1 MNGIIKTIRNFLIG
15 LGLLYITISILL
27 LKFKIPGSGLLIGFI
42 TLVFFIFVAVVIV
55 KLFTTDDGSTGTG
68 PDRAQQYA
76 KGIQDFIFRTG
87 SSLKRIFKESKALSL
102 VGLILLIIF
111 CFGFVKEDLKT
122 HKGLLGITLTTLLG
136 DDSFDFKLSDLS
148 KYEFYNPFIGDG
160 KMTEKERAEYN
171 LRVAQEN
178 RKTSNWYNFW
188 HGVPKDEKYSKKND
202 QSAPT
207 PKKDNEDPTYSQY
220 EEPAPSN
227 NFREMTDAERKAWT
241 DDGVDYSNHYSDVVD
256 ENYQYANSE

>member
-136 DDSFDFKLSDLS
+136 DDSFNFKLSDLS
-148 KYEFYNPFIGDG
+148 KYEFYNPFKGDG

-202 QSAPT
+202 QSDPT
-207 PKKDNEDPTYSQY
+207 PKKDNEDLIYPQY
-220 EEPAPSN
+220 EEPAPSSN
-227 NFREMTDAERKAWT
+227 SGKMIDAQRNAWV
-241 DDGVDYSNHYSDVVD
+241 DDGVDYTNKYEDVTVSSNDY
-256 ENYQYANSE
+256 EGE